1 MSNTSLEKSKIRILL
16 LEGVHQSAIDT
27 LNAAGYTNIEY
38 LSHSL
43 GEEDL
48 IEKIADAHFVGIRS
62 RTQLTANVFEAA
74 KKLVAVGCFCIGTNQ
89 VDLQAAT
96 RRGVAVFNAPFSN
109 TRSVAE
115 LVLAQ
120 AILLLRGVP
129 EKSAK
134 AHRGEWIKSAKNSYE
149 IRGKKLGIIGYGN
162 IGTQFSVLAESL
174 GMDVY
179 FYDVVSKLPIG
190 NATQVGTLQE
200 LLNISDVVSLH
211 VPETPATKYMFK
223 AEQFAQ
229 MKPGSIL
236 MNASRGTVVD
246 IDALAESLGMDVYF
260 YDVVSKLPIG
270 NATQVGTL
278 QELLNIS
285 DVVSLHVPETPATKY
300 MFKAEQFAQMKP
312 GSILMNASRGTVVDI
327 DALADALSSGK
338 LLGAAIDVFPVEP
351 KSNDEEFVSPLR
363 EFDNCILTPHVGGS
377 TIEAQENIGR
387 EVAEK
392 LAMYSDNGT
401 SVSSVNF
408 PEVALPSHPNQ
419 HRLLHIHE
427 NVPGVMSEINQ
438 VFSENSINVCG
449 QYLQTKE
456 DIGYVV
462 VDVDKA
468 YGELALEKLRQV
480 KGTIRCRVLF

>member
-38 LSHSL
+38 LTHSL

-48 IEKIADAHFVGIRS
+48 VEKIADAHFVGIRS
-62 RTQLTANVFEAA
+62 RTQLTEKVFEAA

-223 AEQFAQ
+223 
-229 MKPGSIL
+229 
-236 MNASRGTVVD
+236 V
-246 IDALAESLGMDVYF
+246 
-260 YDVVSKLPIG
+260 
-270 NATQVGTL
+270 
-278 QELLNIS
+278 
-285 DVVSLHVPETPATKY
+285 
-300 MFKAEQFAQMKP
+300 EQFAQMKP

>member
-38 LSHSL
+38 LTHSL
-43 GEEDL
+43 GEEEL
-48 IEKIADAHFVGIRS
+48 IEKIDDAHFVGIRS
-62 RTQLTANVFEAA
+62 RTQLTEKVFEAA
-74 KKLVAVGCFCIGTNQ
+74 RKLVAVGCFCIGTNQ

-129 EKSAK
+129 EKNAK
-134 AHRGEWIKSAKNSYE
+134 AHRGEWLKSAKNSYE

-162 IGTQFSVLAESL
+162 IGTQFSV
-174 GMDVY
+174 
-179 FYDVVSKLPIG
+179 
-190 NATQVGTLQE
+190 
-200 LLNISDVVSLH
+200 
-211 VPETPATKYMFK
+211 
-223 AEQFAQ
+223 
-229 MKPGSIL
+229 
-236 MNASRGTVVD
+236 
-246 IDALAESLGMDVYF
+246 LAESLGMDVYF

-438 VFSENSINVCG
+438 VFSENGINVCG

>member
-1 MSNTSLEKSKIRILL
+1 MSTTSLEKSKIRILL
-16 LEGVHQSAIDT
+16 LEGVHQSALDT

-43 GEEDL
+43 TEEDL
-48 IEKIADAHFVGIRS
+48 IEKIADAHFVGLRS
-62 RTQLTANVFEAA
+62 RTQLTEKVFEGA

-96 RRGVAVFNAPFSN
+96 RRGIAVFNAPFSN

-129 EKSAK
+129 EKSTK
-134 AHRGEWIKSAKNSYE
+134 AHRGEWQKSAKDSYE

-179 FYDVVSKLPIG
+179 FYDVISKLPIG
-190 NATQVGTLQE
+190 NATQVGSLQE

-223 AEQFAQ
+223 AEQLEQ

-246 IDALAESLGMDVYF
+246 IEALA
-260 YDVVSKLPIG
+260 
-270 NATQVGTL
+270 NTL
-278 QELLNIS
+278 
-285 DVVSLHVPETPATKY
+285 K
-300 MFKAEQFAQMKP
+300 
-312 GSILMNASRGTVVDI
+312 
-327 DALADALSSGK
+327 SGK

-351 KSNDEEFVSPLR
+351 KSNKEEFVSPLR
-363 EFDNCILTPHVGGS
+363 EFDNVILTPHVGGS

-392 LAMYSDNGT
+392 LTMYSDNGT

-408 PEVALPSHPNQ
+408 PEVALPAHPDQ
-419 HRLLHIHE
+419 HRILHIHE

-438 VFSENSINVCG
+438 VFSENGINVCG
-449 QYLQTKE
+449 QYLQTKQ

-462 VDVDKA
+462 IDVDKA
-468 YGELALEKLRQV
+468 YSELALEKLLKV
-480 KGTIRCRVLF
+480 KGTIRARVLF